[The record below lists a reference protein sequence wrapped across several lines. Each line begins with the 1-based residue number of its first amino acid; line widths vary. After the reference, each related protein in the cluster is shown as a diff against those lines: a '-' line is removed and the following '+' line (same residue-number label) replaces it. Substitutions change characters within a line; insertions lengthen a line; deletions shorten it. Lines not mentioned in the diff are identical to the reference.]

1 MRYGGV
7 RALPALGDGRPSAKG
22 SGGDQ
27 ARAGMVAASREI
39 KMRILVAAGLSV
51 SLGGCV
57 AKTALDLVTLPV
69 KVASK
74 GVDVLT
80 TSQAEA
86 DQKRGRAIRKHEE
99 CLGKEARPA
108 ERGKRSPDYG
118 RCDEDGGARR

>member
-1 MRYGGV
+1 MGG
-7 RALPALGDGRPSAKG
+7 
-22 SGGDQ
+22 
-27 ARAGMVAASREI
+27 ASWENV
-39 KMRILVAAGLSV
+39 MRILIAAGLCV

-57 AKTALDLVTLPV
+57 AKTALDVVTLPV

-99 CLGKEARPA
+99 CLGKEARRA
-108 ERGKRSPDYG
+108 EREKRSPDYA
-118 RCDEDGGARR
+118 RCEEAGKTR